1 MFVSVGQ
8 RIAVKVLIRSGGLA
22 QTEVQPVTAG
32 TEQGGNWKGNFSKV
46 FYIRLQGQ
54 GLLGFLVLVT
64 PSVTPFH
71 STCCTRGTMHY
82 PPCMPYTLVLS
93 PFFMLYLG
101 PFFPNFSL
109 I

>member
-1 MFVSVGQ
+1 M
-8 RIAVKVLIRSGGLA
+8 
-22 QTEVQPVTAG
+22 TAG

-71 STCCTRGTMHY
+71 STLLYQRDHALSSMHALHSG
-82 PPCMPYTLVLS
+82 PQS
-93 PFFMLYLG
+93 FFHAVPG
-101 PFFPNFSL
+101 PFLPQFLPD
-109 I
+109 IVRPIP